1 MAGRIVKGAAAGAGI
16 GATIGGPASP
26 ITGAI
31 GAGVGAVVGLVTG
44 LFTSKKHYHLYYWD
58 TVESVWKFVMDG
70 HPSSVN
76 PQAKA
81 YEKAG
86 VVVAIVRNEG
96 DKHADGSLAPKSPP
110 AGYSATPADS
120 GAPAGLNPWI
130 FAGIGGGGL
139 LLFFLLRR
147 KGRG

>member
-1 MAGRIVKGAAAGAGI
+1 MAGRIVKGAAAGAALGTAVPVV
-16 GATIGGPASP
+16 GNVV
-26 ITGAI
+26 GAI
-31 GAGVGAVVGLVTG
+31 GGAVIGAVTG

-96 DKHADGSLAPKSPP
+96 DKHADGTLAPKSPP
-110 AGYSATPADS
+110 AGYSAAPAAS
-120 GAPAGLNPWI
+120 GAQAGLNPWI
-130 FAGIGGGGL
+130 FAGIGGAGL